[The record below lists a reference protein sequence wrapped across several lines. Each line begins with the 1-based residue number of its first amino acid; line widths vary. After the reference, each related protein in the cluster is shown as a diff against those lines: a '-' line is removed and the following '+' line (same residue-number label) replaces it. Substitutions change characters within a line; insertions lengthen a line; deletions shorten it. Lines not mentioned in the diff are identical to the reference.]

1 MIRMG
6 SSSRGAN
13 AERGAVAVEFA
24 LVLPILIMLMLGI
37 IEFGLGYNAQIT
49 VSAAAREGARSMAL
63 HNNAVTARTAIKTAA
78 PLAFP
83 GITNSEITITPAVCS
98 SGLTTAVTVV
108 HQYKFLTGFFGIG
121 YAMTGKA
128 AMRCGG

>member
-6 SSSRGAN
+6 SSSRGTN

-24 LVLPILIMLMLGI
+24 LVLPILIVLMLGI

-63 HNNAVTARTAIKTAA
+63 HNSVSTARAATKASA
-78 PLAFP
+78 PLAAP
-83 GITNSEITITPAVCS
+83 GITDSEITITPIVCS
-98 SGLTTAVTVV
+98 AGLTTAVTVV

-121 YAMTGKA
+121 YPMTGKA